1 MDPPPHDDL
10 DQEIQ
15 NLEVI
20 QQVEARKEKMLRVS
34 HLQQQINKAVEE
46 LRHMT
51 RQHGQVEQPYFHDMR
66 N

>member
-46 LRHMT
+46 LCHMT